1 MTDLCYKLLGDK
13 RTFIY
18 AEADHTTIRRQ
29 AIKKD
34 LVPND
39 AKSLRAHV
47 HIVDNVMERR
57 FEF

>member
-39 AKSLRAHV
+39 ARSYMTCCAKLMIKLDRLS
-47 HIVDNVMERR
+47 E
-57 FEF
+57 